1 MIKDKWVGRICAIVL
16 ALALIFTTILTYF
29 PNVFPLQAA
38 GISFDYETDI
48 FDKSKIVTIDIQ
60 MDEDS
65 WQDMLDHASAEE
77 YYACDIVVNGMTYK
91 NVGIRPKGNTSLSQ
105 IVSDD
110 TTDRYSFKL
119 EFDHYVDNQTL
130 LGLDKLCLNNIMS
143 DATYMK
149 EFFAYDILTYMGVPS
164 SLYAFASITVNGEPW
179 GLYLALEAVEES
191 YAERNF
197 GGSYGEL
204 YKPETMGMGGG
215 GGNAGMDNANMQEF
229 ISRFSEEE
237 LEQMKQQFE
246 NGGGMPQGMPENAA
260 ETEDATNGA
269 SQNTKDPSQNTSDQ
283 SQTDSV
289 SQDENPQQT
298 MPEEMNAGRGNGGM
312 KGGMGQGG
320 MSSGSQGG
328 ADLAYTDDEISSYS
342 TVYESAV
349 FDATE
354 SDFKRVITALK
365 NISEGN
371 LEGYVDVDEML
382 RYITANT
389 FLLNDDSY
397 FGTMLHN
404 YYLYEKNGV
413 LSMLPW
419 DYNLAFGG
427 FQGSNATDLI
437 NRAIDDVVS
446 SQTSLEARPMIGKIL
461 EDEENFAQY
470 YAYLDELISG
480 YFESGLFEQTLDS
493 TYELIASYVKE
504 DATAFYTYDEFE
516 TAVDTF
522 REFCNLRAE
531 SIRGQ
536 LDGTI
541 PSSSKEQAADSGSLI
556 DASGITISDMG
567 SQGGENGGGKGEMN
581 RGQGMGQM
589 TFPGKAGTMTDD
601 SAGDGTAIAGDE
613 STGQMRPPVDGT
625 AIAGDESTGQM
636 RSPVDGTAIAGD
648 ESTDQMRP
656 PVDGTAIAGDES
668 TGQMTPPGEGAV
680 PTGDGSTAAQG
691 VDGNKQA
698 EHPNAGFGNGNMPGG
713 MPGVADPAAN
723 TQDTIKAY
731 KMIGISVLCLMAGV
745 AFAALTKKRRFHA

>member
-1 MIKDKWVGRICAIVL
+1 MIKDKWIGRITAIVL
-16 ALALIFTTILTYF
+16 VLALIFTTILVYF
-29 PNVFPLQAA
+29 PDVFPLEAA
-38 GISFDYETDI
+38 GISFDYETEI
-48 FDKSKIVTIDIQ
+48 FDKSKIITVDIQ
-60 MDEDS
+60 MDEDT
-65 WQDMLDHASAEE
+65 WQDMLDNASAEE
-77 YYACDIVVNGMTYK
+77 YYACDIVVNGTTYK

-110 TTDRYSFKL
+110 TTDRFSFKV

-149 EFFAYDILTYMGVPS
+149 EFFAYDILSYMEVPS
-164 SLYAFASITVNGEPW
+164 SLYAFASITLNGEPW

-191 YAERNF
+191 YAQRNF

-215 GGNAGMDNANMQEF
+215 GGAAMDKADMQDF
-229 ISRFSEEE
+229 ISQFSEEE
-237 LEQMKQQFE
+237 LEQMKERFE
-246 NGGGMPQGMPENAA
+246 NGGGMPAGMPGDTAGQ
-260 ETEDATNGA
+260 TQDTTTGA
-269 SQNTKDPSQNTSDQ
+269 SQNTADASQNVEGQPEDSTALTQEPSENAVGQLQDKLADQSQNTADSQTQ
-283 SQTDSV
+283 SQET
-289 SQDENPQQT
+289 EQT
-298 MPEEMNAGRGNGGM
+298 MPQKQNTGRENGGM
-312 KGGMGQGG
+312 KGGMGG

-342 TVYESAV
+342 TVYESSV

-437 NRAIDDVVS
+437 NRGIDDVVS
-446 SQTSLEARPMIGKIL
+446 SGTSLEARPMIGKIL

-480 YFESGLFEQTLDS
+480 NFESGLFEQTLND

-516 TAVDTF
+516 TAVETF

-541 PSSSKEQAADSGSLI
+541 PSSSEEQKADSSALV
-556 DASGITISDMG
+556 DASGINISDMG
-567 SQGGENGGGKGEMN
+567 TQGGGNGGGKGEMN
-581 RGQGMGQM
+581 QGQNVGGAGQGMGHM
-589 TFPGKAGTMTDD
+589 TF
-601 SAGDGTAIAGDE
+601 SGDATAETGDE
-613 STGQMRPPVDGT
+613 STTQMMPPGDATTETGDGSANQMMPPGNAT
-625 AIAGDESTGQM
+625 AGTGEE
-636 RSPVDGTAIAGD
+636 GT
-648 ESTDQMRP
+648 T
-656 PVDGTAIAGDES
+656 
-668 TGQMTPPGEGAV
+668 QMTPPDRTTTE
-680 PTGDGSTAAQG
+680 STE
-691 VDGNKQA
+691 GNKQA
-698 EHPNAGFGNGNMPGG
+698 GHANAGFGNANMPGG
-713 MPGVADPAAN
+713 MTGAGDTAINTAD
-723 TQDTIKAY
+723 TVEAY
-731 KMIGISVLCLMAGV
+731 KMIGISVLCLIGGFVFV
-745 AFAALTKKRRFHA
+745 ALLKKRRFRA